1 MTGIVSSR
9 PSTPTAPPHDSI
21 AGDLGMP
28 LPAHADTLAGSILH
42 RVATTPDREAFRSPG
57 ARGAWTSMTWGR
69 AGDEIL
75 ALAAGLVSLGLH
87 LGDRVA
93 IASSTRV
100 EWILADSAI
109 MCAGGATT
117 TIYPNTNVEDVVFI
131 LADSGSRILFAEDTE
146 QASKAAN
153 DWERLPDLMAIVV
166 IDGPG
171 DGDRI
176 ITIDAL
182 RALGTATLAADPQVI
197 DNRVADLTPDSLA
210 TLIYTSGTTGRPK
223 GVELTHRS
231 WVFQGASLDAL
242 GIITIDDLQYLW
254 LPLSHSFGKVLLAF
268 GVQVGFATAVDGRV
282 PELVTNLATIRP
294 TFMAGVPR
302 IFEKIYN
309 AANARADESGA
320 LKRTIYA
327 WAVDTSAGI
336 KAARRSGRRNGRFA
350 TMELALADLL
360 VFNKVTALTGG
371 RIRYFVCGSSALD
384 RDVAR
389 WFDAAGM
396 PILEGYG
403 LTETSA
409 ATCLVRPDDQAF
421 GTVGQPLPGTEIR
434 IAADGEILLRGPH
447 LMTGYRNLPR
457 ENAEV
462 LLADGWLA
470 TGDIGSLDNAGR
482 LQITDRKKDLVK
494 TSGGKYIAPGAI
506 AARFTAMT
514 ALGSHLI
521 VHANNRNYVTA
532 LVSLDPEALA
542 AFATAHGMTGDHVT
556 LSQSVAVRAAIQAT
570 IDELNATLNR
580 WETIKK
586 FSILTRDLT
595 EARGE
600 LTTSLKV
607 KRKVVELHFA
617 HQLDAM
623 YI

>member
-1 MTGIVSSR
+1 MTGIVTS
-9 PSTPTAPPHDSI
+9 PPTSFALPHDSI
-21 AGDLGMP
+21 AGDLGTP
-28 LPAHADTLAGSILH
+28 LPAHATTLAGSIRD
-42 RVATTPDREAFRSPG
+42 RVAATPDREAFTYPG
-57 ARGAWTSMTWGR
+57 PNGVWTSMTWGQ
-69 AGDEIL
+69 AGQEIVT
-75 ALAAGLVSLGLH
+75 LAAGLVSLGLQ

-93 IASSTRV
+93 IASSTRL

-117 TIYPNTNVEDVVFI
+117 TIYPSTHVDDVVFI
-131 LADSGSRILFAEDTE
+131 LADSRSRILFAEDAD
-146 QASKAAN
+146 QAAKAAN
-153 DWERLPDLMAIVV
+153 DWDRLPDLMAIVV

-171 DGDRI
+171 DGDAI
-176 ITIDAL
+176 ITLGAL
-182 RALGTATLAADPQVI
+182 RALGAATLAADPQVI
-197 DNRVADLTPDSLA
+197 DARVAGLTPDSLA
-210 TLIYTSGTTGRPK
+210 TLVYTSGTTGRPK
-223 GVELTHRS
+223 GVELTHGS

-268 GVQVGFATAVDGRV
+268 GFQVGFPTAVDGRV
-282 PELVTNLATIRP
+282 PELVSNLATIRP

-302 IFEKIYN
+302 IFEKIYT
-309 AANARADESGA
+309 AANARAQDGGA
-320 LKRTIYA
+320 LKGRAYG
-327 WAVDTSAGI
+327 WAVHTSADI
-336 KAARRSGRRNGRFA
+336 KASRRSGRRTGRFA
-350 TMELALADLL
+350 TAELALADLL

-371 RIRYFVCGSSALD
+371 RIRFFVCGSAALD

-409 ATCLVRPDDQAF
+409 ASCLVRPDDQAF
-421 GTVGQPLPGTEIR
+421 GSVGQPIPGTEIR

-462 LLADGWLA
+462 MLADGWLA
-470 TGDIGSLDNAGR
+470 TGDVGSLDDAGR
-482 LQITDRKKDLVK
+482 LRITDRKKDLLK
-494 TSGGKYIAPGAI
+494 TSGGKYVAPGAI
-506 AARFTAMT
+506 SARFTAMT

-521 VHANNRNYVTA
+521 VQANNRKYVTA

-542 AFATAHGMTGDHVT
+542 AFGAAHGLIGDHVT
-556 LSQSVAVRAAIQAT
+556 LSQTAAVRAAIQAT

-580 WETIKK
+580 WETIRK
-586 FSILTRDLT
+586 FTILTRDLT

-607 KRKVVELHFA
+607 KRKVVEQHFA

-623 YI
+623 YT